1 MSVTPRHSKSASV
14 WIDSTAGSLVN
25 FSSGLDEAG
34 FSRSMDPAEVTNF
47 ASGGDREYIG
57 GLRGA
62 EFSISGMF
70 SSTHAE
76 ILDGVFND
84 ATSTTYSLEYSP
96 DGSTAAGR
104 HLLKAELIP
113 TSLEY
118 SASVDERVNLS
129 ATWICSGA
137 IVSTNH

>member
-1 MSVTPRHSKSASV
+1 M

-25 FSSGLDEAG
+25 FSSGLDEATW
-34 FSRSMDPAEVTNF
+34 SQSVDPSEVTNF
-47 ASGGDREYIG
+47 ASGGYREYIV
-57 GLRGA
+57 GLRGVT
-62 EFSISGMF
+62 FSIGGMF

-76 ILDGVFND
+76 VLDGVFND
-84 ATSTTYSLEYSP
+84 ATADTYSLEYSP

-118 SASVDERVNLS
+118 GASVDERVNMS
-129 ATWICSGA
+129 AEF
-137 IVSTNH
+137 IVTGTITSTNH

>member
-1 MSVTPRHSKSASV
+1 MAVVARHGKSASV

-25 FSSGLDEAG
+25 FSSGLDEAT
-34 FSRSMDPAEVTNF
+34 FSRALDTAEITSF
-47 ASGGDREYIG
+47 GDNDKSYIP

-62 EFSISGMF
+62 TFSMSGMF

-76 ILDGVFND
+76 VLDGVFND
-84 ATSTTYSLEYSP
+84 ATSTTYSLEFSP

-104 HLLKAELIP
+104 HLIKCELIP

-118 SASVDERVNLS
+118 AASVGERVGLS
-129 ATWICSGA
+129 AEWIVTGA
-137 IVSTNH
+137 VTSTNH